1 MKKTELFTK
10 YQNVIE
16 NVQEIAHEVVI
27 FIGLVVI
34 ALFPFAMIAF
44 GMWLETIIHGA

>member
-10 YQNVIE
+10 YQSVIDNVHE
-16 NVQEIAHEVVI
+16 VAHEVVI

-44 GMWLETIIHGA
+44 GMWLESIIHGA

>member
-10 YQNVIE
+10 YQSVISS
-16 NVQEIAHEVVI
+16 VLSVAHEVVI

-34 ALFPFAMIAF
+34 ALFPFAMIFF
-44 GMWLETIIHGA
+44 GMWLEHIIHGV